1 MIEFSWVKY
10 FRLSK
15 LSQGVFSNL
24 QTGDR
29 PLPLSTSYSHGDQ
42 GNEMKKIL
50 QTLNMCD
57 FCTHERKSCGAELIL
72 SQDVTLKNGSKLD
85 SQEAV
90 VACDKYASPVELLK
104 KKFH

>member
-1 MIEFSWVKY
+1 MIEFSWVKH
-10 FRLSK
+10 FRFPK

-29 PLPLSTSYSHGDQ
+29 PLTLSTSYSHGDQ

-57 FCTHERKSCGAELIL
+57 FCTHERKNCGAEPVL

>member
-1 MIEFSWVKY
+1 
-10 FRLSK
+10 
-15 LSQGVFSNL
+15 
-24 QTGDR
+24 
-29 PLPLSTSYSHGDQ
+29 
-42 GNEMKKIL
+42 MKKIL

-57 FCTHERKSCGAELIL
+57 FCTHERKNCGAEPVL